1 MLISLSR
8 NQQRVISLC
17 NNDLSVTRSWP
28 FITHH
33 LRCFLTK
40 GRNCYWERAQPP
52 GSGQCQ
58 LQRLGRVCR
67 NNSLVPGHPASTA
80 SLAQTESHQTRK
92 GFLVSRTWLS
102 MCLKKAMI
110 TTAKKNQTLST
121 CSDNSKE
128 KLFNFSFYPWS
139 DFSKHSMVFCSK
151 RLERSKP
158 EDILFSLTWNILLVC
173 KAFLPTI
180 SLHRGF
186 LNFRFW
192 SFLKSKKTEKQRYV

>member
-40 GRNCYWERAQPP
+40 GRNCYRERAQPP
-52 GSGQCQ
+52 GSGRCQ

-80 SLAQTESHQTRK
+80 SLAQPESHQTRK

-110 TTAKKNQTLST
+110 TTAKKKNKPFQLVLIIQRKSFLILVFIYEVTFLST
-121 CSDNSKE
+121 VWFPVVK
-128 KLFNFSFYPWS
+128 
-139 DFSKHSMVFCSK
+139 
-151 RLERSKP
+151 
-158 EDILFSLTWNILLVC
+158 
-173 KAFLPTI
+173 
-180 SLHRGF
+180 G
-186 LNFRFW
+186 
-192 SFLKSKKTEKQRYV
+192 